1 MAEGRAAQE
10 HLPRWGGSVVV
21 LSSNDVSSRILF
33 EPTDVK
39 TKLSCS
45 GPVDG
50 SHVRR
55 NAGFTLIE
63 LMVVIFIIGIIAG
76 FATLSVGQSHTRVL
90 QDEVKRMQS
99 LLTLAS
105 DEAVLQSEE
114 LAIEVYRNGYRFMF
128 LAQSKDEWQWQ
139 PVQDSAIFRARCFP
153 EGVELSAEIE
163 GTHTVL
169 ERFDC
174 AAAAAK
180 ADAEKKDNE
189 EKSVTTK
196 FSKDEDVP
204 PRIFLLS
211 SGEMTPFN
219 LTLSLPD
226 KTSSRLVGDLT
237 GKLTQPAPGDDK
249 KPS

>member
-1 MAEGRAAQE
+1 M
-10 HLPRWGGSVVV
+10 
-21 LSSNDVSSRILF
+21 DV
-33 EPTDVK
+33 EN
-39 TKLSCS
+39 KLSCS
-45 GPVDG
+45 GPVDR
-50 SHVRR
+50 SLPRR
-55 NAGFTLIE
+55 CAGFTLIE
-63 LMVVIFIIGIIAG
+63 LMVVIFIIGIISS

-90 QDEVKRMQS
+90 QDEVKRIQS

-114 LAIEVYRNGYRFMF
+114 LAIEVYRNGYRFMQ
-128 LAQSKDEWQWQ
+128 LAQAKDAWEWQ
-139 PVQDSAIFRARCFP
+139 PVQDNAIFRARCFP
-153 EGVELSAEIE
+153 EGVELAAEIE
-163 GTHTVL
+163 GTPAVL

-174 AAAAAK
+174 AAEAAK
-180 ADAEKKDNE
+180 ADTEKAKE
-189 EKSVTTK
+189 EKPVTNK
-196 FSKDEDVP
+196 FSKAEDVP

-226 KTSSRLVGDLT
+226 KSSSRLVGELT

>member
-1 MAEGRAAQE
+1 ME
-10 HLPRWGGSVVV
+10 
-21 LSSNDVSSRILF
+21 I
-33 EPTDVK
+33 K
-39 TKLSCS
+39 ISCS
-45 GPVDG
+45 DPIDG
-50 SHVRR
+50 SLRSHC
-55 NAGFTLIE
+55 AGFTLIE

-90 QDEVKRMQS
+90 QDELKRLQS

-128 LAQSKDEWQWQ
+128 LAQAKDAWEWQ
-139 PVQDSAIFRARCFP
+139 PIQDNPIFRARCFP
-153 EGVELSAEIE
+153 EGVDLAGEIE
-163 GTHTVL
+163 GTPTVL

-174 AAAAAK
+174 AAEAAK
-180 ADAEKKDNE
+180 AEAEKAGE
-189 EKSVTTK
+189 EKSVMTK
-196 FSKDEDVP
+196 SSKAEDVP

-226 KTSSRLVGDLT
+226 KTSARLVGDLT

>member
-1 MAEGRAAQE
+1 MR
-10 HLPRWGGSVVV
+10 
-21 LSSNDVSSRILF
+21 DVH
-33 EPTDVK
+33 
-39 TKLSCS
+39 SC
-45 GPVDG
+45 
-50 SHVRR
+50 HCK
-55 NAGFTLIE
+55 GFTLIE
-63 LMVVIFIIGIIAG
+63 LMVVIFIIGIISS

-128 LAQSKDEWQWQ
+128 LAQSKDAWEWQ
-139 PVQDSAIFRARCFP
+139 PVQDNAIFRARCFP
-153 EGVELSAEIE
+153 EGVELAAEIE
-163 GTHTVL
+163 GRSAAL
-169 ERFDC
+169 EHFDC
-174 AAAAAK
+174 TVAAT
-180 ADAEKKDNE
+180 DPEKVKE
-189 EKSVTTK
+189 EKPASNK
-196 FSKDEDVP
+196 FSKADDVP

-226 KTSSRLVGDLT
+226 KSSLRLVGELT